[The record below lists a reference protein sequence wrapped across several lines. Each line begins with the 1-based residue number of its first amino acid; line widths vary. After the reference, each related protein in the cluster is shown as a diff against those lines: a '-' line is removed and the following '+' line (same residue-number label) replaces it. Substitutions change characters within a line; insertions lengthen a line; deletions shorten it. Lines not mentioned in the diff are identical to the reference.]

1 MSYFKIKVLKS
12 LRGINKQLRVL
23 KIQGEYMSVELD
35 NLTAEVT
42 EMSGIVDSAI
52 TYIQGLGEIIES
64 LQE

>member
-1 MSYFKIKVLKS
+1 
-12 LRGINKQLRVL
+12 
-23 KIQGEYMSVELD
+23 MSVELD